1 MARVEHDVVED
12 QILESDVGET
22 AVDVDHVLDRLIE
35 LDVRVTDIHQRRGF
49 QFEVLTFQI
58 FDVFREP

>member
-1 MARVEHDVVED
+1 
-12 QILESDVGET
+12 
-22 AVDVDHVLDRLIE
+22 